1 MTVVLTGCLTS
12 HPETKQETQLK
23 KLSSPLS
30 DMVIKYAILVY
41 LGMKPNKYIR
51 QLISTYSEGPKRYS
65 IIAILEDLEKYGV
78 NSNLGYFI
86 IMKTYERLVQKGVD
100 PYDRKNKNKVYET
113 LLDVIYEETD
123 LEDQV
128 KALGLNTSYV
138 NEELLEKVPPIIQRN
153 FEFIMKVLKRKG
165 DTKISSIIKDIS
177 PELAQWRRTYSSSAR
192 DFLRKLQ
199 LGFATMGLLF
209 QTKAANLPV
218 NPNPQSGS
226 KHQIESVKYPYDISI
241 ILKDLEHKV
250 DIISLRD
257 CFSKFY
263 TTLGV
268 SPVPKSEGLLK
279 NLYNR
284 AVFYTQH
291 IKEFNYKF
299 GNSQSMYNTLLR
311 YDNNDVYV
319 ATLRDLFIT
328 SVAGGA
334 LEQTWNM
341 MNRQNFTDTEIN
353 AIKLALSNHTYTVQ
367 FHHVSSNAT
376 TTNFSNVITIK
387 VPLENNQLAELTL
400 KIEGLS
406 TFNYENLK
414 ITSGNIAKGLQNN
427 FVTVHKENDIT
438 NTYGF
443 YMIVPNGIETTT
455 NQIHYLGIVFKVVVK
470 AYKVSNEAVSDGT
483 SSTMGIA
490 NLKNKYSRMF
500 RKRKKYEWM

>member
-1 MTVVLTGCLTS
+1 
-12 HPETKQETQLK
+12 
-23 KLSSPLS
+23 
-30 DMVIKYAILVY
+30 
-41 LGMKPNKYIR
+41 
-51 QLISTYSEGPKRYS
+51 
-65 IIAILEDLEKYGV
+65 LEKYGL
-78 NSNLGYFI
+78 NSNWGYFI

-153 FEFIMKVLKRKG
+153 FEFIMKVLKRRG

-199 LGFATMGLLF
+199 LGFATMGLWF

-268 SPVPKSEGLLK
+268 SPVPQGAGLLK

-291 IKEFNYKF
+291 IKEFNSKF
-299 GNSQSMYNTLLR
+299 GNPQSMYNTLLR
-311 YDNNDVYV
+311 YNNNNEKDVYIE
-319 ATLRDLFIT
+319 TLRDLFIT

-334 LEQTWNM
+334 LEQTWNI
-341 MNRQNFTDTEIN
+341 MNHQNFTDKEIK
-353 AIKLALSNHTYTVQ
+353 AIILALSNHTYTVK
-367 FHHVSSNAT
+367 FHHVGSNDT
-376 TTNFSNVITIK
+376 ITNFSNVITIT
-387 VPLENNQLAELTL
+387 VPLENNQWAELTL

-406 TFNYENLK
+406 TFNYEELK
-414 ITSGNIAKGLQNN
+414 NTKDASGNIAKRLQGN
-427 FVTVHKENDIT
+427 FVTVRKENDIT
-438 NTYGF
+438 DTYGF

-483 SSTMGIA
+483 TSTMGMA